1 MGAERGGLHEEA
13 LGTQSAVDLIG
24 GHLQILL
31 ALFPSLGVGVVPSLL
46 GTLQQV
52 DGAHH
57 VALDENFG
65 VLDGAVNMAL
75 GGEVDD
81 IVEIVLCEQALD
93 QLLVADVALHKDVAG
108 VALNVLQVLKIAG
121 IGQLVEVDQQNFR
134 VLLEHIMHEVGTDK
148 TGTAGDKIFF
158 HNQIFLLNLSFH
170 SVVAVPVLEEAGQRV
185 LPVADIVADGAAEH
199 PVVQSTPL
207 GAVGAV
213 RVLRLVLLAGAGGH
227 GGVHAGQADDLRR
240 EIIPGAD
247 ALAGAVVQAV
257 LVGDA
262 EL

>member
-46 GTLQQV
+46 GALQQV

-57 VALDENFG
+57 VALDEDLG

-81 IVEIVLCEQALD
+81 IVEIVLCKQALD

-108 VALNVLQVLKIAG
+108 VALNVLQVLKVAG

-158 HNQIFLLNLSFH
+158 HNDIFLSVLFFFSGLALSVTFGD
-170 SVVAVPVLEEAGQRV
+170 SSPKGGATGVSAKPFLTEQSFFYRKPQCSAVWIYSSWPLSQG
-185 LPVADIVADGAAEH
+185 PAASA
-199 PVVQSTPL
+199 QS
-207 GAVGAV
+207 
-213 RVLRLVLLAGAGGH
+213 
-227 GGVHAGQADDLRR
+227 DLRR
-240 EIIPGAD
+240 P
-247 ALAGAVVQAV
+247 ALPARHASGSPSGRAGREAA
-257 LVGDA
+257 
-262 EL
+262 